1 MVMRKSLFRAF
12 IVILALFTQA
22 SIAMA
27 QCAMCRGSVESQVS
41 AGETTMAANLNL
53 GILYLFF
60 APYVLLG
67 TLAFF
72 WYRSSKRNGKKI
84 VSRSHLAG

>member
-1 MVMRKSLFRAF
+1 MLML
-12 IVILALFTQA
+12 LAVQA
-22 SIAMA
+22 HLAWA
-27 QCAMCRGSVESQVS
+27 QCAMCRGSVESSVA
-41 AGETTMAANLNL
+41 AGDTSMAANLNL

-67 TLAFF
+67 TLAYF

-84 VSRSHLAG
+84 GRSGYSIG